1 MILVTEQHLVLT
13 PEKVVVSLR
22 YAHVGTRIGAFLLDV
37 VLAIIAVTIIS
48 TILGLAS
55 LLLGTT
61 IPMQIAMFLASF
73 AMFIYFP
80 ICEILMRGQT
90 LGMKVAGL
98 RVVMDDGTPETPS
111 AAIYRGLLIIAD
123 IMPGFG
129 LVGLIAM
136 FTNSKSQRLG
146 DLAAGTIVVH
156 EPRPKFSFRPAPH
169 RYGIHPWEHTVGELH
184 RMNLEEYH
192 AIKRLCDRFP
202 ELTPSVQVKSIAEI
216 WDPFAGKHNIQPVA
230 NVHPIYQMEAVIMKY
245 GRMHNLV

>member
-22 YAHVGTRIGAFLLDV
+22 YAHAGTRIGAFVLDV
-37 VLAIIAVTIIS
+37 IFAVV
-48 TILGLAS
+48 ILLILS
-55 LLLGTT
+55 ILLTFATVALGTT
-61 IPMQIAMFLASF
+61 VPLQVAIFLISF

-90 LGMKVAGL
+90 LGMKIVGL
-98 RVVMDDGTPETPS
+98 RVVMDDGTPETIP
-111 AAIYRGLLIIAD
+111 AAIYRGLLIFAD

-216 WDPFAGKHNIQPVA
+216 WDPFAGKHNILPVA